1 MIIQVRVIPKAKS
14 NRIQELTDNSLKIHI
29 TQPSEDNKANKAVIE
44 TLSRYYGIKK
54 SQVSII
60 RGEHS
65 QNKLIE
71 INNDKQ

>member
-1 MIIQVRVIPKAKS
+1 MIVEVKVIPKAKS
-14 NRIQELTDNSLKIHI
+14 NRIQRTASNSLKIHVS
-29 TQPSEDNKANKAVIE
+29 QPAEDNKANKAVVE

-54 SQVSII
+54 NQISII
-60 RGEHS
+60 KGEHS